1 MKLFNVCLYYGM
13 AVVVANNVDEV
24 IDLIN
29 ENKELSYS
37 FTDMQGNKFSK
48 EDTLKYI
55 SEISGYEVNGNV
67 GIIAYYKEW
76 SFLITIKTMKALETI
91 LHISAVLASICLLML
106 IWTYNI
112 FFLYAAFVLSIII
125 LIILIILNYLTTS
138 SES

>member
-55 SEISGYEVNGNV
+55 SEISGYEVNGSV
-67 GIIAYYKEW
+67 GIISYYKEW
-76 SFLITIKTMKALETI
+76 SLF
-91 LHISAVLASICLLML
+91 
-106 IWTYNI
+106 N
-112 FFLYAAFVLSIII
+112 
-125 LIILIILNYLTTS
+125 NN
-138 SES
+138 

>member
-29 ENKELSYS
+29 ENEELSYS

-67 GIIAYYKEW
+67 GIIAYYKE
-76 SFLITIKTMKALETI
+76 
-91 LHISAVLASICLLML
+91 
-106 IWTYNI
+106 
-112 FFLYAAFVLSIII
+112 
-125 LIILIILNYLTTS
+125 
-138 SES
+138 

>member
-13 AVVVANNVDEV
+13 AVVAANNVDEV

-67 GIIAYYKEW
+67 GIIAYYKE
-76 SFLITIKTMKALETI
+76 
-91 LHISAVLASICLLML
+91 
-106 IWTYNI
+106 
-112 FFLYAAFVLSIII
+112 
-125 LIILIILNYLTTS
+125 
-138 SES
+138 

>member
-29 ENKELSYS
+29 ENEELSYS

-55 SEISGYEVNGNV
+55 SEISGYEVNGNA
-67 GIIAYYKEW
+67 GIIAYYKE
-76 SFLITIKTMKALETI
+76 
-91 LHISAVLASICLLML
+91 
-106 IWTYNI
+106 
-112 FFLYAAFVLSIII
+112 
-125 LIILIILNYLTTS
+125 
-138 SES
+138 

>member
-48 EDTLKYI
+48 EDILKYI
-55 SEISGYEVNGNV
+55 SEISGYEVNGSV
-67 GIIAYYKEW
+67 GIISYYKEW
-76 SFLITIKTMKALETI
+76 SFLITIKTMKALEII
-91 LHISAVLASICLLML
+91 LRISAVLASICLLML
-106 IWTYNI
+106 IWTYSI
-112 FFLYAAFVLSIII
+112 FFLYAAFVLAVII
-125 LIILIILNYLTTS
+125 LISLIILNYLTTS

>member
-48 EDTLKYI
+48 EDTLKFI
-55 SEISGYEVNGNV
+55 SGISGYEVNGSV
-67 GIIAYYKEW
+67 GIISYYKE
-76 SFLITIKTMKALETI
+76 
-91 LHISAVLASICLLML
+91 
-106 IWTYNI
+106 
-112 FFLYAAFVLSIII
+112 
-125 LIILIILNYLTTS
+125 
-138 SES
+138 